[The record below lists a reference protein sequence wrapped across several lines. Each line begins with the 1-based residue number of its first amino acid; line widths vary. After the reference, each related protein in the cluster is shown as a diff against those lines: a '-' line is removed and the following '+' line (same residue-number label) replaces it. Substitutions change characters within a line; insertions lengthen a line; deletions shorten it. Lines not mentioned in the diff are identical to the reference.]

1 MSKLKS
7 QSSKIFALAK
17 KICAKLLRPVKR
29 LVTDN
34 PVLVSGLSLG
44 PVIAISQSLKA
55 GLSLSV
61 AFCIIIVPVLVIFG
75 FIPIKLSKS
84 MRIILAAL
92 MSCVFFVPALWFA
105 QTIFPEVNDKV
116 GVFLPLMVVNPII
129 NAKSADAANGYK
141 PLTSMKRGIETAV
154 SFSLVMCFVS
164 ALREILGKGTI
175 WDAPISTFTGNF
187 SFQLPFMGFI
197 IVGLLAAGLKSLS
210 ALMSKKEEASK

>member
-1 MSKLKS
+1 MSKNKTSEFLS
-7 QSSKIFALAK
+7 VWAKIAN
-17 KICAKLLRPVKR
+17 KLMRPIKR

-44 PVIAISQSLKA
+44 PIVAISQSLKA
-55 GLSLSV
+55 GFSLSA

-84 MRIILAAL
+84 MRIILSAIL
-92 MSCVFFVPALWFA
+92 SCIFFVPALWFA

-129 NAKSADAANGYK
+129 NVKSADAAKGYK
-141 PLTSMKRGIETAV
+141 PFTSMKRGIETAI
-154 SFSLVMCFVS
+154 SFSLVMCVVS

-197 IVGLLAAGLKSLS
+197 IVGLLAAGVKSIS
-210 ALMSKKEEASK
+210 ILMSKKEEASK

>member
-1 MSKLKS
+1 MNKKRNT
-7 QSSKIFALAK
+7 KIESLVMKIAK
-17 KICAKLLRPVKR
+17 KLLRPIKR

-55 GLSLSV
+55 GFSLSV

-84 MRIILAAL
+84 MRIIVAAL
-92 MSCVFFVPALWFA
+92 LSCIFFIPALWFA
-105 QTIFPEVNDKV
+105 KTIFPEVNDKV

-141 PLTSMKRGIETAV
+141 PFTSMKRGIETAV
-154 SFSLVMCFVS
+154 SFSLVMCIVS

-175 WDAPISTFTGNF
+175 WDTPISSFAGNF

-197 IVGLLAAGLKSLS
+197 IVGLLAAGVKSLS
-210 ALMSKKEEASK
+210 ILMNKKEEASK

>member
-1 MSKLKS
+1 MNKNKNSKFVSVLTKIWN
-7 QSSKIFALAK
+7 KIF
-17 KICAKLLRPVKR
+17 RPIKR

-44 PVIAISQSLKA
+44 PVVAISQSLKA
-55 GLSLSV
+55 GVSLSA

-84 MRIILAAL
+84 MRIILSTL
-92 MSCVFFVPALWFA
+92 LSCIFFVPALWFA

-129 NAKSADAANGYK
+129 NVKSADAANGYK
-141 PLTSMKRGIETAV
+141 PFTSMKRGIETAI
-154 SFSLVMCFVS
+154 SFSLVMCLVS
-164 ALREILGKGTI
+164 ALRELLGKGTI
-175 WDAPISTFTGNF
+175 WDTPIASLTGNI

-197 IVGLLAAGLKSLS
+197 IVGLLAAGVKSVS
-210 ALMSKKEEASK
+210 ILMNKKEEASK

>member
-1 MSKLKS
+1 MNKTKNSKPLSVLK
-7 QSSKIFALAK
+7 KAWN
-17 KICAKLLRPVKR
+17 KLFRPIKR

-44 PVIAISQSLKA
+44 PIVAISQSLKA

-92 MSCVFFVPALWFA
+92 LSCVFFVPALWFA

-129 NAKSADAANGYK
+129 NVKSADAAKGYK
-141 PLTSMKRGIETAV
+141 PFTSMKRGIETAI

-175 WDAPISTFTGNF
+175 WDTPITSLGGNI

-197 IVGLLAAGLKSLS
+197 IVGLLAAGVKSIS
-210 ALMSKKEEASK
+210 ILMSKKEEARK

>member
-1 MSKLKS
+1 MNKQKS
-7 QSSKIFALAK
+7 TKALATLQKIGK
-17 KICAKLLRPVKR
+17 KLFGPIKR
-29 LVTDN
+29 LITDN

-44 PVIAISQSLKA
+44 PIVAISQSLKA

-84 MRIILAAL
+84 MRIILCAL
-92 MSCVFFVPALWFA
+92 LSCIFFMPAFWFA

-129 NAKSADAANGYK
+129 NVRSADAANGYK
-141 PLTSMKRGIETAV
+141 PFTSMKRGIETAV
-154 SFSLVMCFVS
+154 CFSLVMCLVS

-175 WDAPISTFTGNF
+175 CDVPIGSFTGNI

-197 IVGLLAAGLKSLS
+197 IVGLLAAGVKSLS
-210 ALMSKKEEASK
+210 NLISKKEEARK

>member
-1 MSKLKS
+1 MNKTTFSKFFSVLK
-7 QSSKIFALAK
+7 KVAN
-17 KICAKLLRPVKR
+17 KLLRPIKR

-44 PVIAISQSLKA
+44 PIVAISQSLKA

-92 MSCVFFVPALWFA
+92 LSCIFFVPALWFA

-129 NAKSADAANGYK
+129 NVKSADAAKGYK
-141 PLTSMKRGIETAV
+141 PFTSMKRGIETAI
-154 SFSLVMCFVS
+154 SFLLVMCFVS
-164 ALREILGKGTI
+164 ALREVLGKGTI
-175 WDAPISTFTGNF
+175 WDAPISSFNGNI

-197 IVGLLAAGLKSLS
+197 IVGLLAAGVKSLS